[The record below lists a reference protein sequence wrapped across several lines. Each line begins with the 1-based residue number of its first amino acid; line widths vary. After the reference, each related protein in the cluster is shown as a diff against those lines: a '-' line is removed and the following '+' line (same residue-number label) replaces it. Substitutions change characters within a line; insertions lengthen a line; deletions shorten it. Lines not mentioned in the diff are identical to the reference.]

1 MAVIDDL
8 VSSGLSGTQATEV
21 VAVGAGTGS
30 ESALVSQGFSG
41 TQAAAIVAG
50 GNVDELVRQGLFG
63 TQATAVNAAVATPP
77 APAGGTY
84 TLNVDYTYLSYVS
97 FQGNR
102 VDLRG
107 VSNEGLRSAILA
119 LQVNDTFAMTTAGS
133 SYTMTITSPFTVV
146 GGIPNSYIASATSS
160 PTAPDFADYN
170 TITLS

>member
-50 GNVDELVRQGLFG
+50 GNIDELVRQGLFG
-63 TQATAVNAAVATPP
+63 TQATAVNAVVAS
-77 APAGGTY
+77 GGGGGVQTY
-84 TLNVDYTYLSYVS
+84 TLNTDYTYLSYVS

-102 VDLRG
+102 IDIRG
-107 VSNEGLRSAILA
+107 VTNEGLRSAILA
-119 LQVNDTFAMTTAGS
+119 LQIGGTLVMTTGGN
-133 SYTMTITSPFTVV
+133 SYTMTITTVFTEVSGV
-146 GGIPNSYIASATSS
+146 PNSYVASADSS
-160 PTAPDFADYN
+160 PSAINFADYN
-170 TITLS
+170 TITV